1 MFNRSDAKN
10 RADNKLLEQQKA
22 EVAYSSAVLE
32 RVVLVIKHLAEC
44 GLSFR
49 GHDELLGSVHNG
61 NYLGTLEFL
70 AQFAF
75 FIAAHI
81 EKYGGKGKGS
91 VSFISSTICNELIDI
106 MGKK

>member
-32 RVVLVIKHLAEC
+32 RVVAVIKHLAEC

-61 NYLGTLEFL
+61 NYLRTLEFL
-70 AQFAF
+70 ALFAF

-91 VSFISSTICNELIDI
+91 GQCHSSPLRFAMN
-106 MGKK
+106 